1 MVRVSAA
8 PSPEPAVAG
17 QQRYRRGV
25 GVLLSADD
33 GAVRTLT
40 LNRPEARN
48 ALTLELLRA
57 LRTAVAEAVDEPD
70 VRSLVLTGAGKGFC
84 AGADVKAWAD
94 QGPEE
99 GDDPWVGEA
108 HRLAVELASA
118 PLPTIALVNGAAV
131 GAGLDLALACDFR
144 VAADLARFACAYT
157 WLGYPP
163 DVGGTWLLPRI
174 VGLERAKRF
183 VYTGEFWDAGTALAC
198 GLVGEVVTL
207 EGLAARGAELA
218 AELAAGPTVAIGEAK
233 RLLDDS
239 SRRSLA
245 EQLEA
250 ERVAAEVC
258 ARTDDHR
265 EALAAAAERRE
276 PVFRGR

>member
-1 MVRVSAA
+1 M
-8 PSPEPAVAG
+8 
-17 QQRYRRGV
+17 
-25 GVLLSADD
+25 GVLLSSDD

-40 LNRPEARN
+40 LNRPDARN
-48 ALTLELLRA
+48 ALTVELLRA
-57 LRTAVAEAVDEPD
+57 LRAAIAQAVDLPD

-84 AGADVKAWAD
+84 AGADVNAWAE
-94 QGPEE
+94 QGPEA

-108 HRLAVELASA
+108 HALAVELASA
-118 PLPTIALVNGAAV
+118 PLPTIALLNGAAV

-144 VAADLARFACAYT
+144 VAADVARFACAYT

-174 VGLERAKRF
+174 VGIERAKRF
-183 VYTGEFWDAGTALAC
+183 VYTGEFWDADTALAR
-198 GLVGEVVTL
+198 GLVGEVVPL
-207 EGLAARGAELA
+207 EHLAARGAELA
-218 AELAAGPTVAIGEAK
+218 AELAAGPTVAIGQAK

-239 SRRSLA
+239 PRRSLA
-245 EQLEA
+245 DQLQA
-250 ERVAAEVC
+250 ERAAGLVC

-265 EALAAAAERRE
+265 EALAAAAERRR